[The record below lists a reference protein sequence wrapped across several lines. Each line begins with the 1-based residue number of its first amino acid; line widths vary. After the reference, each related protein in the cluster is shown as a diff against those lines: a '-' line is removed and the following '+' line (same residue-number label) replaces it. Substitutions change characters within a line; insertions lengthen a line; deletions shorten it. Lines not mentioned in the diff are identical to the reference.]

1 MATYNWQQSDWPNFT
16 YNLSG
21 LEDELFSIAEKVGRV
36 TGKWQAL
43 PEDTQ
48 QEAVINMMVAEAIK
62 TSEIEGEYL
71 SRKDVLSS
79 IRKNLGLHGETEYI
93 KDRRAAGVAE
103 LMIDVRNTCDEP
115 ITKEKLFSWHRMLL
129 EGSEGFKVG
138 VWRTHKES
146 MQVVSGAI
154 GKEIVH
160 YEAPPS
166 SRVPQEMQQF
176 ITWFND
182 SAPEGKKGIRLA
194 PVRSAI
200 AHLYFETIHPFEDGN
215 GRIGRAVA
223 EKALSQ
229 GIGRPVLLSLS
240 ETIESNKRD
249 YYDAL
254 KKAQRSN
261 EVTDWVQYF
270 VQTVLDAQSQAEELV
285 DFTLL
290 KAKFFDRYRD
300 QLNDRQLKVIN
311 RMLDEGP
318 DGFEGGMNARKYIN
332 ITKTSKAT
340 ATRDMQHLMEIGA
353 FKRLGKAGGRS
364 TRYQVNL

>member
-16 YNLSG
+16 YSLRG
-21 LEDELFSIAEKVGRV
+21 LEDELFSFAEKVGRV

-43 PEDTQ
+43 PKDTQ

-71 SRKDVLSS
+71 SRNDVLTS
-79 IRKNLGLHGETEYI
+79 IRKNLGIHSETEYI

-103 LMIDVRNTCDEP
+103 LMIDVRNTYDKP
-115 ITKEKLFSWHRMLL
+115 LTKEKLFSWHRMLL
-129 EGSEGFKVG
+129 EDSEGIKLG
-138 VWRTHKES
+138 AWRTHKEP
-146 MQVVSGAI
+146 MQVVSGAV
-154 GKEIVH
+154 GKETVH

-182 SAPEGKKGIRLA
+182 SAPEGRKEMKQA
-194 PVRSAI
+194 PIRSAI
-200 AHLYFETIHPFEDGN
+200 AHLYFENIHPFEDGN
-215 GRIGRAVA
+215 GRIGRAIA

-229 GIGRPVLLSLS
+229 GIDRPALLSLS
-240 ETIESNKRD
+240 DTIESNKRD

-261 EVTDWVQYF
+261 EVTGWIHYF
-270 VQTVLDAQSQAEELV
+270 VKTVLDAQSRAEEMV
-285 DFTLL
+285 DFTLQ
-290 KAKFFDRYRD
+290 KAKFFDRFRN
-300 QLNDRQLKVIN
+300 QLNERQRKVIN

-318 DGFEGGMNARKYIN
+318 DGFEGGMNARKYVN
-332 ITKTSKAT
+332 ITKKSKAT

>member
-1 MATYNWQQSDWPNFT
+1 MKTYNWQQNDWPDFT
-16 YNLSG
+16 WSLSG
-21 LEDELFSIAEKVGRV
+21 LEDELFSFAEKVGRV

-71 SRKDVLSS
+71 SRNDVLSS
-79 IRKNLGLHGETEYI
+79 IRKNLGLHSETQHI
-93 KDRRAAGVAE
+93 RDRRAAGVAE
-103 LMIDVRNTCDEP
+103 LMIDVRSTYVEP
-115 ITKEKLFSWHRMLL
+115 LTKEKLFSWHRMLL
-129 EGSEGFKVG
+129 GGSEGIRIG
-138 VWRTHKES
+138 AWRTHTEP

-154 GKEIVH
+154 GKETVH

-166 SRVPQEMQQF
+166 SRVPQEMQRF

-182 SAPEGKKGIRLA
+182 SAPDGRKQIRQA

-215 GRIGRAVA
+215 GRLGRAVA

-229 GIGRPVLLSLS
+229 GIGRPALLSLS
-240 ETIESNKRD
+240 DTIESNKRA

-261 EVTDWVQYF
+261 EVTGWVRYF
-270 VQTVLDAQSQAEELV
+270 VETILDAQSRAEDLI
-285 DFTLL
+285 DFTLR
-290 KAKFFDRYRD
+290 KAKFFDRFRD
-300 QLNDRQLKVIN
+300 QLNERQLKVIN

-318 DGFEGGMNARKYIN
+318 DGFEGGMNARKYVS
-332 ITKTSKAT
+332 ITKSSKAT
-340 ATRDMQHLMEIGA
+340 ATRDLQRLMEIGA
-353 FKRLGKAGGRS
+353 FKRLGEAGGRS
-364 TRYQVNL
+364 TRYQVDL